1 MANHNRLLISV
12 DVEEFDIPEEFGGQ
26 VSPTEKLAV
35 SHTGVLQVLELFALY
50 KVRATFFI
58 TAYWAEH
65 FPELVQQIALEHE
78 IASHAYYHHTF
89 QPADLE
95 ASRLALEKISGQP
108 VTGFR
113 MPRLQPVDLDEL
125 RMAGY
130 RYDASLNPTWLPGR
144 YNNWHRPRTPFKE
157 NGIWVVPSAVSPIC
171 RYPVFWLSV
180 KNAPLWMSRHFSKT
194 ILKRDGLLS
203 FYFHPWELTP
213 LDQYTLPAYIRHVS
227 GVKMQQ
233 KLAAFLHFLKK
244 NGKFY
249 THRQLLNEI
258 GGE

>member
-1 MANHNRLLISV
+1 
-12 DVEEFDIPEEFGGQ
+12 
-26 VSPTEKLAV
+26 
-35 SHTGVLQVLELFALY
+35 
-50 KVRATFFI
+50 
-58 TAYWAEH
+58 
-65 FPELVQQIALEHE
+65 
-78 IASHAYYHHTF
+78 
-89 QPADLE
+89 
-95 ASRLALEKISGQP
+95 
-108 VTGFR
+108 
-113 MPRLQPVDLDEL
+113 
-125 RMAGY
+125 
-130 RYDASLNPTWLPGR
+130 
-144 YNNWHRPRTPFKE
+144 
-157 NGIWVVPSAVSPIC
+157 
-171 RYPVFWLSV
+171 VFWLSV

-244 NGKFY
+244 NGKFC